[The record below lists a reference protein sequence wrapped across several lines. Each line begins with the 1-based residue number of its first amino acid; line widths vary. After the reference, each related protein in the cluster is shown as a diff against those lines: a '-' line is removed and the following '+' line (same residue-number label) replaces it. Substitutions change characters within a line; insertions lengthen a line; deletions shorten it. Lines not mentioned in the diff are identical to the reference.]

1 MNPRELLN
9 KFSGG
14 LFDDR
19 KKTSGADAEQER
31 RWSAYLAAAKKRCL
45 EYRELRY
52 CEACHQSMH
61 AFVSFCEKCGT
72 ATEPLPAA
80 FSVEYASAE
89 FPDLVKSR
97 EDFDKLIAYER

>member
-9 KFSGG
+9 KFAGG

-19 KKTSGADAEQER
+19 KRPSDADAEQER
-31 RWSAYLAAAKKRCL
+31 HWRAYLAAARKRCH

-52 CEACHQSMH
+52 CAACHHSMH
-61 AFVSFCEKCGT
+61 AFQSFCEKCSS

-80 FSVEYASAE
+80 FAVEYASAE

-97 EDFDKLIAYER
+97 EDFDKLIS

>member
-1 MNPRELLN
+1 MNPRDLL
-9 KFSGG
+9 KLAGG

-19 KKTSGADAEQER
+19 KKTSDADAEKDRQWR
-31 RWSAYLAAAKKRCL
+31 AYVAAARKRCL

-52 CEACHQSMH
+52 CAACHHSMH
-61 AFVSFCEKCGT
+61 AFQSFCEKCSS

-80 FSVEYASAE
+80 FAVEYASAE

-97 EDFDKLIAYER
+97 ADFDKLIS

>member
-1 MNPRELLN
+1 MNPRDLLH

-19 KKTSGADAEQER
+19 KRLSGADAEQER
-31 RWSAYLAAAKKRCL
+31 RWREYLAAARKRCL

-52 CEACHQSMH
+52 CAACHHSMH
-61 AFVSFCEKCGT
+61 AFVSFCEKCSK

-80 FSVEYASAE
+80 FAVEYASAE

-97 EDFDKLIAYER
+97 EDFDKLIS

>member
-1 MNPRELLN
+1 MNPRDLL
-9 KFSGG
+9 KFAGG

-19 KKTSGADAEQER
+19 KKTPDADAAQER
-31 RWSAYLAAAKKRCL
+31 KWRAYLAAAKKRCL

-52 CEACHQSMH
+52 CEACHHSMH
-61 AFVSFCEKCGT
+61 AFVSFCEKCGN

-80 FSVEYASAE
+80 FAVEYAVAE

-97 EDFDKLIAYER
+97 ADFDKLIA

>member
-1 MNPRELLN
+1 MNPRDLL
-9 KFSGG
+9 KFAGG

-31 RWSAYLAAAKKRCL
+31 KWRAYLAAAKKRCL

-52 CEACHQSMH
+52 CEACHHSMH
-61 AFVSFCEKCGT
+61 AFVSFCEKCGN

-80 FSVEYASAE
+80 FAVEYASAE

-97 EDFDKLIAYER
+97 ADFDKVIA

>member
-1 MNPRELLN
+1 MNPRDLL
-9 KFSGG
+9 KFAGG

-19 KKTSGADAEQER
+19 KKTPDADAEHER
-31 RWSAYLAAAKKRCL
+31 QRRAYLVVAKKRCL

-52 CEACHQSMH
+52 CEACHHSMH
-61 AFVSFCEKCGT
+61 AFVSFCEKCSG

-80 FSVEYASAE
+80 FAVEYASAE

-97 EDFDKLIAYER
+97 EDFDTLIA

>member
-1 MNPRELLN
+1 
-9 KFSGG
+9 
-14 LFDDR
+14 
-19 KKTSGADAEQER
+19 
-31 RWSAYLAAAKKRCL
+31 
-45 EYRELRY
+45 
-52 CEACHQSMH
+52 
-61 AFVSFCEKCGT
+61 VSFCEKCGT

>member
-1 MNPRELLN
+1 MNPRDLL
-9 KFSGG
+9 KLAGG

-19 KKTSGADAEQER
+19 KRTSPADAEQER
-31 RWSAYLAAAKKRCL
+31 QWREYRAAARQRCL

-52 CEACHQSMH
+52 CGRCHHAMH
-61 AFVSFCEKCGT
+61 AFQSFCEKCSN

-80 FSVEYASAE
+80 FAVEYASAE

-97 EDFDKLIAYER
+97 EDFDKLIS

>member
-1 MNPRELLN
+1 MNPRDLL
-9 KFSGG
+9 KFAGG

-19 KKTSGADAEQER
+19 KKSPDADADQER
-31 RWSAYLAAAKKRCL
+31 KWRAHLSSARQRCL

-52 CEACHQSMH
+52 CEACHHSMH
-61 AFVSFCEKCGT
+61 AFVSFCEKCGN

-80 FSVEYASAE
+80 FAVEYASAE

-97 EDFDKLIAYER
+97 EDFDKLIAYGK

>member
-1 MNPRELLN
+1 MNPRDLL
-9 KFSGG
+9 KFAGG

-19 KKTSGADAEQER
+19 KRPAQADAEQER
-31 RWSAYLAAAKKRCL
+31 QWRTYLAFVKKRCL

-52 CEACHQSMH
+52 CEACHISMH
-61 AFVSFCEKCGT
+61 AFQTFCKKCGS

-80 FSVEYASAE
+80 FAVEYASAE

-97 EDFDKLIAYER
+97 EDFDKLIA

>member
-1 MNPRELLN
+1 MNPRDLLN

-19 KKTSGADAEQER
+19 KRPSGADAEQER
-31 RWSAYLAAAKKRCL
+31 QWRAYLASARKRCL

-52 CEACHQSMH
+52 CVSCHHSMH
-61 AFVSFCEKCGT
+61 AFVSFCEKCSK

-80 FSVEYASAE
+80 FAVEYASAE
-89 FPDLVKSR
+89 FPDLVRSR
-97 EDFDKLIAYER
+97 EDFDKLIS

>member
-1 MNPRELLN
+1 MNPRDLL
-9 KFSGG
+9 KFAGG

-19 KKTSGADAEQER
+19 KKPSDADAEQER
-31 RWSAYLAAAKKRCL
+31 RWLAYLAAAKKRCL

-52 CEACHQSMH
+52 CEACHHSMH
-61 AFVSFCEKCGT
+61 AFVSFCEKCSG

-80 FSVEYASAE
+80 FAVEYAGAE

-97 EDFDKLIAYER
+97 EDFDKLIA

>member
-1 MNPRELLN
+1 MNPRKLL
-9 KFSGG
+9 KFAGG

-19 KKTSGADAEQER
+19 KRPPDADAEQER
-31 RWSAYLAAAKKRCL
+31 KRHDYLAAARERCL

-52 CEACHQSMH
+52 CEACHHAMH
-61 AFVSFCEKCGT
+61 AFQSFCEKCGK

-80 FSVEYASAE
+80 FAVEYASAA

-97 EDFDKLIAYER
+97 EDFDRLIG

>member
-1 MNPRELLN
+1 MNPRDLL
-9 KFSGG
+9 KLAGG

-31 RWSAYLAAAKKRCL
+31 KWRAYARQRCL

-52 CEACHQSMH
+52 CEACHHSMH
-61 AFVSFCEKCGT
+61 AFVSFCEKCGN

-80 FSVEYASAE
+80 FAVEYAGAE
-89 FPDLVKSR
+89 FPDLVTSR
-97 EDFDKLIAYER
+97 EDFDTLIAYGK